1 VRADI
6 LTRLAGFFDRS
17 RFGDKLDVSV
27 TGQID
32 LTAALADARARA
44 LPQPPCD
51 LTNAID
57 AEFSTIPQLS
67 VLETTD
73 QRSVEAD
80 SDQATARIPDELA

>member
-1 VRADI
+1 VKAEI
-6 LTRLAGFFDRS
+6 LMNQAKALDREAY
-17 RFGDKLDVSV
+17 GDKLDVNV
-27 TGQID
+27 NQQVDINI
-32 LTAALADARARA
+32 ALSEARSRA

-67 VLETTD
+67 AHETTD